1 MFGNKKQ
8 DEHSKPVPAPTT
20 SINEPKYKLKKKIS
34 DLNWEITSQP
44 DSGNLRRCFEDGRS
58 EPVGDVNTILL
69 WEILKALSK

>member
-34 DLNWEITSQP
+34 DLNWEITSQ
-44 DSGNLRRCFEDGRS
+44 
-58 EPVGDVNTILL
+58 
-69 WEILKALSK
+69 